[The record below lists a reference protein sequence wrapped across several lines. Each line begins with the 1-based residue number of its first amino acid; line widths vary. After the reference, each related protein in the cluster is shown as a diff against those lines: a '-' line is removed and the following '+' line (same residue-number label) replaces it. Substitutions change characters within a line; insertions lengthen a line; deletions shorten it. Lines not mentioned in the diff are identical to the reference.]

1 LAQADETLRGT
12 WHCTGAIHGPDG
24 AAESEVTVN
33 VALDRELDGAWLR
46 TTFTVTSGKYPY
58 KFTSYRTFDASA
70 NVWTNVIVDNLRGLA
85 TSKSADG
92 ATWLGESSGPVGA
105 MKIRDTETIVSAH
118 KMRMRGEYSRDGGW
132 ALGYE
137 LGCER

>member
-1 LAQADETLRGT
+1 MNIALA
-12 WHCTGAIHGPDG
+12 
-24 AAESEVTVN
+24 
-33 VALDRELDGAWLR
+33 RELDSAWLR

-58 KFTSYRTFDASA
+58 KFISYRTFDASA
-70 NVWTNVIVDNLRGLA
+70 KVWTNVIVDNLRGLA

-92 ATWLGESSGPVGA
+92 ATWLGESSGPMGA
-105 MKIRDTETIVSAH
+105 MKIRDTESIVSAQ